1 MGLFGKNTGDIYLDS
16 SNKMRLNINN
26 YVDDNV
32 GSKVIMNTNNKI
44 DLDIVDQTAGEIYFD
59 GNNKL
64 TLRLGSVN

>member
-1 MGLFGKNTGDIYLDS
+1 
-16 SNKMRLNINN
+16 MRLNINN